1 VTSQDIAGWWRVAGK
16 TLDILTDQAIM
27 DHMTTQLLEQNM
39 EALIV
44 VFIAINVL
52 YVYNKVRPLFD

>member
-1 VTSQDIAGWWRVAGK
+1 
-16 TLDILTDQAIM
+16 M